1 MGKMYGKLAMAK
13 QDSYLEKQRNTYFAV
28 MKIPADVRPYFQGK
42 TRFST
47 TLKTGN
53 LSEANRRKWH
63 FIEVWK
69 EQVALARRTKTGTV
83 PESIAEQAARYS
95 LWLRQ
100 HQDENGDAE
109 FALFSILDETVW
121 RDYEKRDEAWMP
133 LPRED
138 TTRQEKEESLLAYNM
153 AVKQWTGSYVT
164 NWLDDYEAEAKTKD
178 EAQRALK
185 MFYERFPHLD
195 DVTRH
200 EVEDWAEEMLRS
212 RSRPTI
218 KKRIGFIR
226 AYWDWCS
233 HRKRGYF
240 PTENPFA
247 KDPLPKA
254 SRGKKAAAQRAQSKR
269 PAFTREDYWKF
280 IDAARDEEME
290 DFIKIAA
297 HTGCRISEIMHF
309 KLADVAHD
317 RFTVE
322 DAKSESGWRE
332 IPIHHEIKPV
342 VDRLVTSSNDGFLFS
357 GQKANKYGQR
367 TQRMGKRFGRLIK
380 SVGSYKT
387 GVGAHS
393 FRRALATMMQENG
406 VEEPKAAAIIGHE
419 IGTMTYGVYA
429 DSLSFAEKNAII
441 QSISYRQPNAV
452 ENK

>member
-1 MGKMYGKLAMAK
+1 MAK
-13 QDSYLEKQRNTYFAV
+13 QDSYLEKQRNTYFVV
-28 MKIPADVRPYFQGK
+28 MKIPADVRMYFQGK

-53 LSEANRRKWH
+53 LSEANRRKWQ
-63 FIEVWK
+63 FVEAWK
-69 EQVALARRTKTGTV
+69 AQVALARRVKTGTV
-83 PESIAEQAARYS
+83 PNSIAEQAARYS

-100 HQDENGDAE
+100 HQDEDGDAE
-109 FALFSILDETVW
+109 FELFSILDETVW
-121 RDYEKRDEAWMP
+121 RDYEQRDEDWTP
-133 LPRED
+133 LPRND
-138 TTRQEKEESLLAYNM
+138 TTTQEKDDALLAYNM

-164 NWLDDYEAEAKTKD
+164 DWLDDYEAEAKTKD

-185 MFYERFPHLD
+185 MFYERFPCLN

-280 IDAARDEEME
+280 IDAAKDEEME
-290 DFIKIAA
+290 DFIKVAA

-309 KLADVAHD
+309 KLADVAPD

-342 VDRLVTSSNDGFLFS
+342 VDRLVASSNDGFLFS
-357 GQKANKYGQR
+357 GQKPNKYGQR
-367 TQRMGKRFGRLIK
+367 TQRVGKRFGRLIK

-441 QSISYRQPNAV
+441 QSFSYRQPNAA

>member
-121 RDYEKRDEAWMP
+121 RDYEQRDNDWTP
-133 LPRED
+133 LTRD
-138 TTRQEKEESLLAYNM
+138 NTTRQEKEDALLAYNM

-164 NWLDDYEAEAKTKD
+164 GWLDDYEAEAKTKD

-280 IDAARDEEME
+280 LDSTKDQEME

-342 VDRLVTSSNDGFLFS
+342 VERLVASSSDGFLFS
-357 GQKANKYGQR
+357 GQKPNKYGQR

-393 FRRALATMMQENG
+393 FRRALATMMLENG

>member
-1 MGKMYGKLAMAK
+1 
-13 QDSYLEKQRNTYFAV
+13 
-28 MKIPADVRPYFQGK
+28 
-42 TRFST
+42 
-47 TLKTGN
+47 
-53 LSEANRRKWH
+53 
-63 FIEVWK
+63 
-69 EQVALARRTKTGTV
+69 
-83 PESIAEQAARYS
+83 
-95 LWLRQ
+95 
-100 HQDENGDAE
+100 
-109 FALFSILDETVW
+109 
-121 RDYEKRDEAWMP
+121 
-133 LPRED
+133 
-138 TTRQEKEESLLAYNM
+138 
-153 AVKQWTGSYVT
+153 
-164 NWLDDYEAEAKTKD
+164 
-178 EAQRALK
+178 
-185 MFYERFPHLD
+185 
-195 DVTRH
+195 
-200 EVEDWAEEMLRS
+200 
-212 RSRPTI
+212 
-218 KKRIGFIR
+218 
-226 AYWDWCS
+226 
-233 HRKRGYF
+233 
-240 PTENPFA
+240 
-247 KDPLPKA
+247 
-254 SRGKKAAAQRAQSKR
+254 
-269 PAFTREDYWKF
+269 
-280 IDAARDEEME
+280 ME

>member
-1 MGKMYGKLAMAK
+1 MAK

-28 MKIPADVRPYFQGK
+28 MKIPADVRQYFQGK

-47 TLKTGN
+47 TLKTSS
-53 LSEANRRKWH
+53 LSDANRLKWP
-63 FIEVWK
+63 FIEGWK
-69 EQVALARRTKTGTV
+69 AQIELARRTKSGTI
-83 PESIAEQAARYS
+83 PDSTAEQAARYA
-95 LWLRQ
+95 LWIKH
-100 HQDENGDAE
+100 HQNGPNEAKDE
-109 FALFSILDETVW
+109 LFGILDETVW
-121 RDYEKRDEAWMP
+121 RDYQTRDDTWSP
-133 LPRED
+133 VLRKD
-138 TTRQEKEESLLAYNM
+138 TTSQVKEEAYLAYSM
-153 AVKQWTGSYVT
+153 AVNEWTGSYVKE
-164 NWLDDYEAEAKTKD
+164 WLKDYEAEQKTKD
-178 EAQRALK
+178 EAHRALK
-185 MFYERFPHLD
+185 IFYERFPSLD
-195 DVTRH
+195 EIRRH
-200 EVEDWAEEMLRS
+200 DVEDWVEEMLQS

-233 HRKRGYF
+233 HRKRSYF
-240 PTENPFA
+240 PAENPFA

-269 PAFTREDYWKF
+269 PAFKREDYWKF
-280 IDAARDEEME
+280 LDAAQDQEIQ

-332 IPIHHEIKPV
+332 IPIHNEIKSV
-342 VDRLVTSSNDGFLFS
+342 VERLVTNSTDGFLFTD
-357 GQKANKYGQR
+357 QNPNKYGQR
-367 TQRMGKRFGRLIK
+367 TARMGKRFVRLIK
-380 SVGSYKT
+380 KVGSYKT

-429 DSLSFAEKNAII
+429 DSLSFAEKDTII
-441 QSISYRQPNAV
+441 QSISYRHI
-452 ENK
+452 